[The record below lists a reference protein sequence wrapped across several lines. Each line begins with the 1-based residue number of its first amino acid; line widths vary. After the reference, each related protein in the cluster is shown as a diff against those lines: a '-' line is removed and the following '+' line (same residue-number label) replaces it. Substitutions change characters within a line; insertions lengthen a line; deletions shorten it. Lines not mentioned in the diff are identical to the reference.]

1 MSSAWVGH
9 QISLNRSSNRVRK
22 GSPAVHR
29 AQQINSQASNWNT
42 GNILLLESTRSY
54 PTIPPSRSFAEIRV
68 VLPVWLHD
76 WCCTCAGSWSAGK
89 LAVAGWCWL
98 AMVKVNAPLRP
109 GFLHNCCWRNY
120 AGPRQRA
127 ESSTGEQ
134 IWIVTAG
141 GELPA
146 QCQPS
151 PHRGILTLMRNMQYI
166 ELLYAY
172 TFWSLFSNFA
182 PHPIRQNENA
192 AISSLQNL
200 FPHH

>member
-1 MSSAWVGH
+1 MWEKGH
-9 QISLNRSSNRVRK
+9 QQCI
-22 GSPAVHR
+22 

-42 GNILLLESTRSY
+42 GNILLIESTRSY

-76 WCCTCAGSWSAGK
+76 WCCTLRRLLICGKAGGGWMVLAGDGEGQCSAAPRVFTQLL
-89 LAVAGWCWL
+89 LAQ
-98 AMVKVNAPLRP
+98 LR
-109 GFLHNCCWRNY
+109 W
-120 AGPRQRA
+120 AAQRA
-127 ESSTGEQ
+127 ESRGGEQ

>member
-1 MSSAWVGH
+1 MTAAA
-9 QISLNRSSNRVRK
+9 
-22 GSPAVHR
+22 P
-29 AQQINSQASNWNT
+29 
-42 GNILLLESTRSY
+42 
-54 PTIPPSRSFAEIRV
+54 
-68 VLPVWLHD
+68 
-76 WCCTCAGSWSAGK
+76 CAGSWSAGK

-98 AMVKVNAPLRP
+98 GMVKVNAPLRP

-127 ESSTGEQ
+127 ESSTGEH

-182 PHPIRQNENA
+182 PHPIRLLLKVEGKMKIQ
-192 AISSLQNL
+192 L
-200 FPHH
+200 FPVITLFLPSESVSASLSSK

>member
-1 MSSAWVGH
+1 MWQKFH
-9 QISLNRSSNRVRK
+9 QQCI
-22 GSPAVHR
+22 

-42 GNILLLESTRSY
+42 GNILLIEGTRSY
-54 PTIPPSRSFAEIRV
+54 PTIQKFCRDKSRNTSVGESGCMTAAA
-68 VLPVWLHD
+68 P
-76 WCCTCAGSWSAGK
+76 CAGSWSAGK